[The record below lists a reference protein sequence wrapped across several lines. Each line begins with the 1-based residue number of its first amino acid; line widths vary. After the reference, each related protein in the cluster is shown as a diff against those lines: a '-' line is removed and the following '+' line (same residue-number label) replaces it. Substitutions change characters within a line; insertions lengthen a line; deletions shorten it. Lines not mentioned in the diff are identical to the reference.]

1 VRLHPSPL
9 PSPFHGP
16 SLEDLQVRARQATIL
31 GTSLLL
37 PSADDL
43 LLHVCCHVAC
53 RGGRTSLR
61 WVSDAHAIVVR
72 SAEIDWSRLRNTAAV
87 HGLTTQ
93 LAVTL
98 GYLERE
104 LLIHAARFSEG
115 GRFGTLWQAVG
126 NRSRISLAR
135 WLLVPDGE
143 YLKRLE
149 TSPSPSR
156 SHMYLRHW
164 QKRLAAAPPA
174 LARLASEA

>member
-1 VRLHPSPL
+1 MTSAPPIPSSVL
-9 PSPFHGP
+9 DALAADAS
-16 SLEDLQVRARQATIL
+16 RAD
-31 GTSLLL
+31 G
-37 PSADDL
+37 
-43 LLHVCCHVAC
+43 
-53 RGGRTSLR
+53 
-61 WVSDAHAIVVR
+61 
-72 SAEIDWSRLRNTAAV
+72 
-87 HGLTTQ
+87 
-93 LAVTL
+93 
-98 GYLERE
+98 LERE

-149 TSPSPSR
+149 ASPSPSG
-156 SHMYLRHW
+156 SHLYLRHW